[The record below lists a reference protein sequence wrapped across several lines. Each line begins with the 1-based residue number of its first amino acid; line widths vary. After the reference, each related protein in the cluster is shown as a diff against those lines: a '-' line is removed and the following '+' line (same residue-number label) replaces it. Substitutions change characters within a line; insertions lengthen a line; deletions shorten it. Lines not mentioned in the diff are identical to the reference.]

1 MIGKKKRN
9 GRAPLG
15 ERISKGPP
23 DTLPDFDEDEVTDAY
38 GICIDNLKKTTQ
50 EWVSKAH
57 EALERLEK
65 AEQDP

>member
-1 MIGKKKRN
+1 MIKKKKRN

-15 ERISKGPP
+15 DRISKAPP

-38 GICIDNLKKTTQ
+38 GIVVDNLKKTTQ